1 MTVCVCCFAQED
13 KVPQVFYATMPV
25 LRTLLSGAGGA
36 VVLPS
41 QSRDVG
47 LDISGASFPDTGAAG
62 MAVACSVGPVPQ

>member
-1 MTVCVCCFAQED
+1 M
-13 KVPQVFYATMPV
+13 PQVFYATMPV

-47 LDISGASFPDTGAAG
+47 LDISGASFPDTSAAG
-62 MAVACSVGPVPQ
+62 MAVACSVGPIPQ